1 MSRWLLNNVPT
12 VGLVVLFVGVFVSFA
27 VVGTLLVR
35 KWFPSVA
42 SRVDNSLVDTH
53 VAVVRTVYGIM
64 LAFMVGTIWVEYRQ
78 AEQTVTTE
86 ATQVSQLYR
95 DTRGLPAETAGR
107 VVDGIGVYVRRV
119 VDHEWDE
126 MRHGRNDPEAGAA
139 IDNLYRVLH
148 QTEPETAAQRTF
160 FSAAVGKIS
169 AVDTARRDRLQKA
182 ARALPV
188 VLQIL
193 LVGGGFVT
201 VGFLFLMGASNPR
214 THMLIMVVVATV
226 VAFLLLLVLLFGH
239 PFSGEVSVSPEPFRT
254 GALAHFFEP
263 R

>member
-12 VGLVVLFVGVFVSFA
+12 VGLVVLFVVLFVGFA
-27 VVGTLLVR
+27 VVGTFLVR

-42 SRVDNSLVDTH
+42 SREDNELVDTH
-53 VAVVRTVYGIM
+53 ILVLSIVYGIM

-95 DTRGLPAETAGR
+95 DTRGLPAETADR
-107 VVDGIGVYVRRV
+107 VVDGIGAYVRRV

-126 MRHGRNDPEAGAA
+126 MRYGREDPEASAA

-148 QTEPETAAQRTF
+148 RTEPETAAQQAF

-169 AVDTARRDRLQKA
+169 DVDTARRERLHMA
-182 ARALPV
+182 GRELPV

-193 LVGGGFVT
+193 LVGGAFLT
-201 VGFLFLMGASNPR
+201 VGSLFFMGASNPR
-214 THMLIMVVVATV
+214 IHMLMTVALSTLI
-226 VAFLLLLVLLFGH
+226 AFLLLLVLLFGH

-254 GALAHFFEP
+254 GTLAHFFEP

>member
-12 VGLVVLFVGVFVSFA
+12 VGLVVLFVGVFVGFA

-42 SRVDNSLVDTH
+42 SREDDPLVDVH
-53 VAVVRTVYGIM
+53 LAVVRIVYGIM
-64 LAFMVGTIWVEYRQ
+64 LAFMIGTIWVEYRQ

-95 DTRGLPAETAGR
+95 DTRGLPAETADR
-107 VVDGIGVYVRRV
+107 VVDGIGAYVRRV

-126 MRHGRNDPEAGAA
+126 MRYGREDPEASAA

-148 QTEPETAAQRTF
+148 QTEPETAAQQTF

-169 AVDTARRDRLQKA
+169 DVDTARRERLHKA
-182 ARALPV
+182 ARELPV
-188 VLQIL
+188 VLQIV
-193 LVGGGFVT
+193 LVGGGFVV

-214 THMLIMVVVATV
+214 IHMLMVVVVSTLI
-226 VAFLLLLVLLFGH
+226 AFLLLLVLLVGH
-239 PFSGEVSVSPEPFRT
+239 PFSGDVSVSPEPFRT